1 MMRIAVISDTHGNLL
16 ALDAVL
22 ADLDSAVPVDEIIM
36 AGDFAF
42 GGPFPAECVERV
54 RERGLRAVR
63 GNTDEFIVEV
73 ATGGSRPAQDVEESQ
88 RHDPAQVDIDRWAA
102 ERLTDDQINY
112 LAALPLQI
120 TIPGPAGGSLAIVH
134 ATPWSTHRPVTAN
147 APAEV
152 AQRMLDASGAQALG
166 YGHIHVQYQRRI
178 DGRLLAAVGSVGLP
192 FDGDRRAAY
201 AVFMSVRDGW
211 DVEFRRVG
219 YNVDAAIKQVLDRGV
234 TNAAGF
240 GATLRSALPPQAAK

>member
-1 MMRIAVISDTHGNLL
+1 MRIAVISDTHGNLL

-22 ADLDSAVPVDEIIM
+22 ADLDSAAPVDEIIM

-42 GGPFPAECVERV
+42 GGPFPVECVDRV
-54 RERGLRAVR
+54 RERACGPCAGTPMSSSSRSLPGA
-63 GNTDEFIVEV
+63 
-73 ATGGSRPAQDVEESQ
+73 RPAQNVEASQ
-88 RHDPAQVDIDRWAA
+88 RHNPAQVDIDRWAA
-102 ERLTDDQINY
+102 ERLTRDQIDY

-120 TIPGPAGGSLAIVH
+120 TIPGPAGGSVAIVH

-152 AQRMLDASGAQALG
+152 ARRMLDTSGAQAFG

-201 AVFMSVRDGW
+201 VVFMSVRDGW
-211 DVEFRRVG
+211 DVGFRRVG
-219 YNVDAAIKQVLDRGV
+219 YDVDAAIKQVLDSGV
-234 TNAAGF
+234 PNAAGF
-240 GATLRSALPPQAAK
+240 AATLRSALPPQAAK